1 MNWPENVRVAPDDD
15 LFEDTGHIASYGSMF
30 DPSTNSLA
38 AATMQEKA
46 GPQRAGLFG
55 NGDGPPSGLAV
66 EVIRPPMLPSTGNL
80 SIAELLE
87 LANFLPQN
95 KNVGWAAYI
104 PLPPASI
111 VGNVSSSAFWELA
124 WSRKSFAALTRL
136 ETKLQNS
143 GRSDDSQS
151 TFISLALVKRN
162 DVGLTNIIP
171 DPFIW
176 SDDGYDSAD
185 DDDNIQNSIPRER
198 KKATA
203 ASKSK
208 RDYAHASTNEIAN
221 QRQRAESAAVGSGYR
236 KAWGR

>member
-15 LFEDTGHIASYGSMF
+15 LFEDAGHIASYGSMF

-38 AATMQEKA
+38 AATMREKG
-46 GPQRAGLFG
+46 GPQR
-55 NGDGPPSGLAV
+55 SGCSHALQYQ
-66 EVIRPPMLPSTGNL
+66 VINARFWPIRFIDPGIVDVDKSA
-80 SIAELLE
+80 S
-87 LANFLPQN
+87 
-95 KNVGWAAYI
+95 
-104 PLPPASI
+104 PA
-111 VGNVSSSAFWELA
+111 
-124 WSRKSFAALTRL
+124 KSFAALTRF

-143 GRSDDSQS
+143 GKSDDSQS

-185 DDDNIQNSIPRER
+185 DDDDIQDSISRER

-203 ASKSK
+203 ASK
-208 RDYAHASTNEIAN
+208 ANETTHIPAPTKS
-221 QRQRAESAAVGSGYR
+221 RTSADVLNR
-236 KAWGR
+236 LL